1 MSQNFLNRIPTATRQ
16 VPMRARMAIALP
28 LWVFLSFILAQVIIV
43 ATIYALSVFGVNVRS
58 LNESMF
64 NAVIAAIV
72 YVLTLAIVVGLP
84 WLVKKRPT
92 TRLDIGLAG
101 LPTWRDMGLAPL
113 GFVVYILLSGIIA
126 YALTQLIP
134 SFDASQVQDVGFTN
148 LSQRYEYFLAFMTL
162 VVIAPVAEEV
172 LFRGYLFG
180 KLRKSIPLW
189 AAILLTSLLF
199 GAVHGQWNVGIDVF
213 VLSVVAC
220 ILRVITGS
228 IWAGILLHMIK
239 NGLAFYILFIN
250 TSFLIQ

>member
-1 MSQNFLNRIPTATRQ
+1 MSQNFLNRIPATTRR

-43 ATIYALSVFGVNVRS
+43 AAIYVLSAFGVSVKS

-92 TRLDIGLAG
+92 TRLDIGLTG

-126 YALTQLIP
+126 YVLTQLIP
-134 SFDASQVQDVGFTN
+134 SFDVSQAQDVGFTN